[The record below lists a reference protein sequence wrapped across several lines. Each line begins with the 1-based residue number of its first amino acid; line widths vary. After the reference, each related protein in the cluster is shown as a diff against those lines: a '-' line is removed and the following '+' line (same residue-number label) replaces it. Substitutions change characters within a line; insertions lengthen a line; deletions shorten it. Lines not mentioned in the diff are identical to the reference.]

1 MYLLSPMPFTMLMG
15 RRMAGK
21 KKYMTRS
28 MPLKQFKP
36 DFLTF
41 TKPFYQDL
49 LVTCCVPANVQ
60 VVGFAVIIQKSS
72 KILCWA
78 EMEMHHESQNKIN
91 TN

>member
-1 MYLLSPMPFTMLMG
+1 MLMWAG
-15 RRMAGK
+15 RWRGK

-49 LVTCCVPANVQ
+49 LVTCCEPANVQ
-60 VVGFAVIIQKSS
+60 VMGFAVIIQEFFQDLVLGQRRKCIVNVRI
-72 KILCWA
+72 K
-78 EMEMHHESQNKIN
+78 
-91 TN
+91 